1 MVIWLS
7 FDRVHRLSQ
16 QTLTLPRC
24 SMMLQI
30 QPTASADE
38 TRQVR
43 GAVSSEM
50 GAVWMRNVLSSG
62 GFVWGLLHGSCGTWA
77 YLRREPGCSL
87 GQCWRR
93 SSDLLQAWPGG
104 MPPTWVA
111 AVAVAQEHGAL
122 FYFGFGPVQGRGKML
137 LVQNSDMVPRQLSRK
152 LWDIRISLRVG
163 RDEGT
168 HVAQVLRGSLAY
180 PGGTYHPGAGPRV
193 QGLLGRQGST
203 VEGTKEHTTGG

>member
-1 MVIWLS
+1 MKQGRSAGQLVQRWGQCGCGTCCL
-7 FDRVHRLSQ
+7 RV
-16 QTLTLPRC
+16 
-24 SMMLQI
+24 
-30 QPTASADE
+30 ASCG
-38 TRQVR
+38 VCF
-43 GAVSSEM
+43 M
-50 GAVWMRNVLSSG
+50 GAAGPGHTFG
-62 GFVWGLLHGSCGTWA
+62 GSQGAPWVSAGGA
-77 YLRREPGCSL
+77 RRICCRPGPVVC
-87 GQCWRR
+87 
-93 SSDLLQAWPGG
+93 
-104 MPPTWVA
+104 PPTWVA